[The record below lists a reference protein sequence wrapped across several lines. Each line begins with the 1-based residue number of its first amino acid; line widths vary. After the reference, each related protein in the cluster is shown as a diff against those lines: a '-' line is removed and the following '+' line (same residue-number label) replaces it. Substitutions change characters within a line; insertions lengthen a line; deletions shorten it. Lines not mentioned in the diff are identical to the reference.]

1 MATVEVIAVPDLPDN
16 PSSCVYYPL
25 WFARLK
31 ASWKRLLVSKRVE
44 SFWTC
49 VDGARAL
56 AYRVDTRPE
65 TVSITPPG
73 DALIPLSVDR
83 DAAVGK
89 AMALAKSWTR
99 ARLFSWWPA
108 ELELEDL
115 SLIYRP
121 YLITGGRDAKSVMDL
136 ITGEREKL

>member
-1 MATVEVIAVPDLPDN
+1 MA
-16 PSSCVYYPL
+16 
-25 WFARLK
+25 R
-31 ASWKRLLVSKRVE
+31 RVGL
-44 SFWTC
+44 FWAC

-65 TVSITPPG
+65 TVSITPPR

-83 DAAVGK
+83 EAAAGK
-89 AMALAKSWTR
+89 ALALAKSWSR

-108 ELELEDL
+108 DLELEDL
-115 SLIYRP
+115 SLVYRP
-121 YLITGGRDAKSVMDL
+121 YVITGVRDARSVIDL